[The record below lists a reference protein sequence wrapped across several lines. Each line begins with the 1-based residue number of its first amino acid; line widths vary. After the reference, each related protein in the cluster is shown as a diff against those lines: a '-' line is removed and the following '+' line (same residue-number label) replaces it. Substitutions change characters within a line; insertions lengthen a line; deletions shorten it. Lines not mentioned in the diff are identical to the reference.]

1 MASVTDLP
9 RRPRWLAPSASV
21 LLAIL
26 GPALGSA
33 QAPTPTPA
41 AAPAVNWVLPLF
53 TDKEGHRLMT
63 LRGSEARPLGDKL
76 AVKDL
81 SVTTFSGTADSQ
93 VETIL
98 LSPDA
103 VFDPKTGTASGS
115 SAVRMIRDDIE
126 VTGRGWTYDHR
137 AKKVSLA
144 ANVRIVFAAQLNDI
158 LK

>member
-1 MASVTDLP
+1 MAPAFLVP
-9 RRPRWLAPSASV
+9 RCFRRPTQFAGV
-21 LLAIL
+21 LLAVVGL
-26 GPALGSA
+26 TASSA
-33 QAPTPTPA
+33 QAPAPIPA

-81 SVTTFSGTADSQ
+81 SVTTFSGNADSQ

-103 VFDPKTGTASGS
+103 VFDPMTSTASGA

-144 ANVRIVFAAQLNDI
+144 ADVRIVFAAQLNDI

>member
-1 MASVTDLP
+1 
-9 RRPRWLAPSASV
+9 
-21 LLAIL
+21 
-26 GPALGSA
+26 
-33 QAPTPTPA
+33 
-41 AAPAVNWVLPLF
+41 
-53 TDKEGHRLMT
+53 MT

-81 SVTTFSGTADSQ
+81 SVTTFSGNADSQ

-103 VFDPKTGTASGS
+103 VFDPKTSTASGA

-144 ANVRIVFAAQLNDI
+144 ADVRIVFAAQLNDI